1 MVTPKKIELNQFRQ
15 RVSRPNFVGCETVA
29 KAEFLA
35 DFRKSYQASAE
46 FPSRT
51 RPAGVLNALKS
62 LLQFDDTVM
71 RKAKLFPAFNCLFI
85 VILITMHA
93 SAQDTKSG
101 NDEVISVRTDLVDVP
116 VAVTDAKGTPIKD
129 LKAANFVVFEDGV
142 KQTVTEFTSATAPFE
157 VALLLDTSG
166 SARNDLA
173 MIRSAASS
181 FINSLRPGDRV
192 AIVGFD
198 MVRTDVGS
206 TPTIDVLLPLTSDRR
221 ALNNGLSNLKTSA
234 GTPYYDG
241 MIEIADTVFGAP
253 ANGEFRGRRAVVA
266 LTDAVDSTSSS
277 EFAEL
282 REKLEAKGLIAY
294 FVRLDTRDYFEE
306 NLLGDCEAAMRFSTA
321 QIRRYYRTFKGNATM
336 EKASAFCQLGDF
348 ERLAVSKKLY
358 QIADAEMEDLAKRSG
373 GRVFQTNGLADAKR
387 AFQEVAAEI
396 GTKFTLG
403 YYPTNETRDGK
414 YRKIRVE
421 LKGLPAGSK
430 VRAREGYTASKN

>member
-1 MVTPKKIELNQFRQ
+1 
-15 RVSRPNFVGCETVA
+15 
-29 KAEFLA
+29 
-35 DFRKSYQASAE
+35 
-46 FPSRT
+46 
-51 RPAGVLNALKS
+51 
-62 LLQFDDTVM
+62 M
-71 RKAKLFPAFNCLFI
+71 RMAKLFPAFSCLCI
-85 VILITMHA
+85 VMLIMMPA
-93 SAQDTKSG
+93 FAQDNKSG

-142 KQTVTEFTSATAPFE
+142 KQTVTEFMSSTAPFE

-173 MIRSAASS
+173 MIRIAASS

-198 MVRTDVGS
+198 MARTDAGS
-206 TPTIDVLLPLTSDRR
+206 TPTIDVLSPLTSDRR
-221 ALNNGLSNLKTSA
+221 ALNTALSNLKTSA

-241 MIEIADTVFGAP
+241 MIEIADTVFGGP
-253 ANGEFRGRRAVVA
+253 ANAEFRGRRAVVA
-266 LTDAVDSTSSS
+266 LTDAVDSTSNS
-277 EFAEL
+277 EFAEA
-282 REKLEAKGLIAY
+282 REKLEAKGLISY
-294 FVRLDTRDYFEE
+294 FVRLDTRDFFEE

-321 QIRRYYRTFKGNATM
+321 QIRRYYRTFKGNSTM

-358 QIADAEMEDLAKRSG
+358 QIADSEMEDLAKRSG
-373 GRVFQTNGLADAKR
+373 GRVFQTSGLADAKR

>member
-1 MVTPKKIELNQFRQ
+1 M
-15 RVSRPNFVGCETVA
+15 
-29 KAEFLA
+29 
-35 DFRKSYQASAE
+35 
-46 FPSRT
+46 
-51 RPAGVLNALKS
+51 
-62 LLQFDDTVM
+62 
-71 RKAKLFPAFNCLFI
+71 AKLSLAVFWVFSAMLF
-85 VILITMHA
+85 A
-93 SAQDTKSG
+93 SGVHAQDNKAG

-116 VAVTDAKGTPIKD
+116 VAVTDAKGTPIKV
-129 LKAANFVVFEDGV
+129 LKAENFVVYEDGV
-142 KQTVTEFTSATAPFE
+142 KQRIEEFASSTAPFE

-166 SARNDLA
+166 SARNDLL
-173 MIRSAASS
+173 MIRSAAAS

-198 MVRTDVGS
+198 MSGTTAGS
-206 TPTIDVLLPLTSDRR
+206 SPTIDVLSPLTSDRK
-221 ALNNGLSNLKTSA
+221 ALNSALSSLKTSA

-241 MIEIADTVFGAP
+241 MGEIADRVFGDRVT
-253 ANGEFRGRRAVVA
+253 GEFRGRRAVVA
-266 LTDAVDSTSSS
+266 LTDGVDSTSNADFG
-277 EFAEL
+277 ET

-321 QIRRYYRTFKGNATM
+321 QIRRYYRTFKGNSTM

-358 QIADAEMEDLAKRSG
+358 QIADAEMEDLAKRSD
-373 GRVFQTNGLADAKR
+373 GRVFKTSGLADARR

-403 YYPTNETRDGK
+403 YYPTNETQDGK
-414 YRKIRVE
+414 YRKIKVE
-421 LKGLPAGSK
+421 LKGLPAGAK